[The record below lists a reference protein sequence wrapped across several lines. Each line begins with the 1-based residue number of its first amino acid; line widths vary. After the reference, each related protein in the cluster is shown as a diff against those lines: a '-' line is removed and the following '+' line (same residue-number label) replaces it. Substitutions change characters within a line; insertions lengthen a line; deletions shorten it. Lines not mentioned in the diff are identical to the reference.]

1 MMTKISDNND
11 IIVVLRVRMFPCRL
25 NQPRNL
31 SYSRSEKRRDHNDQ
45 DDHNL
50 IPAIRLWPRPSAAE
64 SLVRW
69 VRCGVMWT
77 DIASLVIRI
86 IRKVMHI
93 DDDYDEQKKT
103 LCDRC

>member
-31 SYSRSEKRRDHNDQ
+31 SYSRSEKRRDHDDQ

-50 IPAIRLWPRPSAAE
+50 IRAIRLWPRPSAAE